1 MQHAVNTLGAP
12 AVTLIIEE
20 HSDDDLRRLMIDP
33 FGNYLFQKLVEGSDV
48 SDFLPWMPDFFVYHD
63 LVLAMIS
70 FNAGD
75 FEGAI

>member
-1 MQHAVNTLGAP
+1 VNTLGAP

-48 SDFLPWMPDFFVYHD
+48 SDCLPWMPDFFVYYD
-63 LVLAMIS
+63 FWVLAMIS
-70 FNAGD
+70 FKVGD
-75 FEGAI
+75 FE

>member
-1 MQHAVNTLGAP
+1 MNTLGAP

-48 SDFLPWMPDFFVYHD
+48 SDFLPWWFDF
-63 LVLAMIS
+63 LSIMTWVLAMIS
-70 FNAGD
+70 FNVGD
-75 FEGAI
+75 FEETI